1 MRCLCH
7 HRARA
12 WTGTK
17 TKKPLHRKFEW
28 LFVLSLKR
36 QFVRYV
42 ILFSGHVLTWY
53 FENQWYFLGCFA
65 WQELGG
71 KHGKGTLRRDPFCA
85 LKFWRK
91 QQAELARER
100 TREFDLNMLKLLKRY
115 FSSDGCSKRPWWCQ
129 RWENEHAGWIH
140 DPAMV
145 RVESC
150 PTLKVNQKQK
160 QKH

>member
-12 WTGTK
+12 WTWTK

-71 KHGKGTLRRDPFCA
+71 KHGKGTIRRDPFCA
-85 LKFWRK
+85 L
-91 QQAELARER
+91 
-100 TREFDLNMLKLLKRY
+100 LLKGNNKQSLLGKEPGSLTLIC
-115 FSSDGCSKRPWWCQ
+115 SSCLSDISAARDVQSGPDGAKDEKMNMRDGFMTPRWSELKAVQPW
-129 RWENEHAGWIH
+129 
-140 DPAMV
+140 
-145 RVESC
+145 
-150 PTLKVNQKQK
+150 K
-160 QKH
+160 